1 MDQPKLERLL
11 RLMKLLTANTT
22 YNVDQLA
29 ERLQM
34 SRRTI
39 YRYIDTFREAGFV
52 IKKAGD
58 CIRLDKESPHF
69 RDISQLVH
77 FTEEEAVI
85 LKSAIENIDDTN
97 LLKQNLKRKLY
108 SVYDNKTLADTVV
121 RGKNAPN
128 IRTLIEA
135 IDRQRQAILHSYQS
149 PHGGEVRD
157 RRVEPFA
164 FTTNYVQVWCYD
176 PEAGACKL
184 FKTSRIGS
192 VELTAEAWEHGAEH
206 REGFIDVF
214 RMHGGA
220 RHRVRLELGLL
231 AYNLLCEEYPL
242 AERDVRPL
250 GRGRWLLDTQVAGFA
265 GVGRFA
271 VGLLD
276 DIRIVDSP
284 ELTAYIR
291 DYIAAN
297 KFYKIFSYICNIHKT
312 SDIMKINTIA
322 TLGVLCTALAAG
334 SCCRQTPRTTETLPA
349 AAAVVL
355 QDYGTEPTVLN
366 IESYTLGNENFRTVL
381 WTGNNLQVTLM
392 TIPVG
397 GDVGLEQ
404 HMGIDQFLRIEEG
417 MAQVLMGD
425 SQDKLDFVRDVEDD
439 YAIFVPAGKWHNIV
453 NKGDKPLKLYSIY
466 APAEHPHGTVHK
478 TQQEAM
484 EAEHAH

>member
-1 MDQPKLERLL
+1 MDQSKLERLL

-22 YNVDQLA
+22 YNIDQLA

-34 SRRTI
+34 SRRTV

-52 IKKAGD
+52 IKKSGN

-97 LLKQNLKRKLY
+97 MLKQNLKRKLY

-121 RGKNAPN
+121 RGKNSPN

-135 IDRQRQAILHSYQS
+135 IDEHRQVILHGYQS
-149 PHGGEVRD
+149 AHGGEVRD

-176 PEAGACKL
+176 LESHTNKL

-192 VELTAEAWEHGAEH
+192 VELSEAAWEHQEAH
-206 REGFIDVF
+206 SEGFIDAF

-220 RHRVRLELGLL
+220 RRRVRLELGLL

-250 GRGRWLLDTQVAGFA
+250 GRGRWLLDTEVAGFA
-265 GVGRFA
+265 GVGRFV

-284 ELTAYIR
+284 ELTTYIHNYIR
-291 DYIAAN
+291 AN
-297 KFYKIFSYICNIHKT
+297 IS
-312 SDIMKINTIA
+312 
-322 TLGVLCTALAAG
+322 
-334 SCCRQTPRTTETLPA
+334 
-349 AAAVVL
+349 
-355 QDYGTEPTVLN
+355 
-366 IESYTLGNENFRTVL
+366 
-381 WTGNNLQVTLM
+381 
-392 TIPVG
+392 
-397 GDVGLEQ
+397 
-404 HMGIDQFLRIEEG
+404 
-417 MAQVLMGD
+417 
-425 SQDKLDFVRDVEDD
+425 
-439 YAIFVPAGKWHNIV
+439 
-453 NKGDKPLKLYSIY
+453 
-466 APAEHPHGTVHK
+466 
-478 TQQEAM
+478 
-484 EAEHAH
+484 